1 MKLGALSLL
10 LGAMTAQAA
19 TGRTPTTPSEPF
31 LLLTSELHTTYKPTA
46 GPNTV
51 GNCMIMYPDGR
62 LHLELRR
69 QEFFYGPASI
79 VSYEG
84 NLPPEEL
91 TSLRSILDSDAVRSL
106 QAVHP
111 PRLPLQ
117 GDDFGW
123 FTAKIWRAT
132 KVQKVGTGTWNGS
145 SPSEDD
151 ARAWREEGPAL
162 QPLID
167 WSHRVK
173 SSPPQNCGE
182 YQTPTGPAINDPLY
196 NC

>member
-10 LGAMTAQAA
+10 LGAMTAQGA
-19 TGRTPTTPSEPF
+19 TGQTPTTPSEPF

-51 GNCMIMYPDGR
+51 GNCMIVYPDGR

-106 QAVHP
+106 QAVQP

-123 FTAKIWRAT
+123 FTAKNLARDKSAEGGHRYLEWLGSVRRWR
-132 KVQKVGTGTWNGS
+132 
-145 SPSEDD
+145 
-151 ARAWREEGPAL
+151 
-162 QPLID
+162 
-167 WSHRVK
+167 K
-173 SSPPQNCGE
+173 SMAGGRPC
-182 YQTPTGPAINDPLY
+182 AAAAD
-196 NC
+196 